1 LFTQLALV
9 WPVYKYYNIKYL
21 YLHPIYQC
29 GQSSMGKRK
38 KRKNKKQ
45 NQECVQE
52 NAPEVNSIVRLL
64 SEIPAAKL
72 DLHGL
77 TGYQAES
84 RVRDF
89 LATHRQVSRGR
100 VLHIITGKG
109 THSDGPAV
117 LPGVV
122 SRLLREDLSDDLDE
136 MAGLVGGGGIALRVG
151 E

>member
-1 LFTQLALV
+1 
-9 WPVYKYYNIKYL
+9 
-21 YLHPIYQC
+21 
-29 GQSSMGKRK
+29 MGKRK

-45 NQECVQE
+45 NQACVE
-52 NAPEVNSIVRLL
+52 EDTPKVNSIVQLL
-64 SEIPAAKL
+64 SEIPAARL

-77 TGYQAES
+77 TGYQAEA

-89 LATHRQVSRGR
+89 LATHSKVSRGR

-122 SRLLREDLSDDLDE
+122 SRLLREDLNDDLDE

-151 E
+151 GQNNW

>member
-1 LFTQLALV
+1 
-9 WPVYKYYNIKYL
+9 
-21 YLHPIYQC
+21 
-29 GQSSMGKRK
+29 M
-38 KRKNKKQ
+38 
-45 NQECVQE
+45 
-52 NAPEVNSIVRLL
+52 L
-64 SEIPAAKL
+64 SEIPVATL

-77 TGYQAES
+77 TGDQAED

-89 LATHRQVSRGR
+89 LMSHRQVSRGM

-122 SRLLREDLSDDLDE
+122 NRLLREDLSDDLDE